1 MLKSHFNGKL
11 FLEKKTF
18 ANLNFKELFGNPV
31 LSVKIEFKLL
41 LKSDKETLQG
51 RIHGKCNII
60 SEDIILNSQLK
71 HHFV

>member
-1 MLKSHFNGKL
+1 MLKSHFNGEL
-11 FLEKKTF
+11 FLEKRL

-31 LSVKIEFKLL
+31 LTVKIEFKLL
-41 LKSDKETLQG
+41 LKSDKEALQG

-60 SEDIILNSQLK
+60 SEDIVLNSQLK